1 VNVLRFGGE
10 YHRLFD
16 DPIAISSSF
25 SANSAGAWPQNSL
38 VALDCEAR
46 IVRRAAGFGESELPS
61 G

>member
-1 VNVLRFGGE
+1 LRFGGE

-38 VALDCEAR
+38 VALDCEH
-46 IVRRAAGFGESELPS
+46 VLFGRAAGFSESELPS